1 MYRVLKLKEAEES
14 EERNEKFDKCQAIL
28 PLDNYHSMGIIVSE
42 DGETVQ
48 YMYSNGNDVYESD
61 VEYDEEGNPFF
72 KDENGEKWMISEFM
86 RTNFGESEKLTEA
99 EDDEEEL
106 EDEEKAEETEEDLE
120 DTVDSEEDQEENPV
134 EEESTLDQQLD
145 EIRDVLV
152 DLDLRLYKIMNNE
165 EEFYIIGRLDPISN
179 QVEMLVDTQPADTMN
194 VNVEPDGSE
203 TAEQTLK
210 DDEETNLPDKDIDI
224 ATRFD
229 YIKLPVKFEQIKDM
243 FPRYGEDLT
252 PDHEAIM
259 EYLMNLLI
267 EQNPRAAKERAEEQ
281 EDNAEEIPIDDEIV
295 AQEEIPGEEESED
308 ED

>member
-1 MYRVLKLKEAEES
+1 MYRVLKLKESES
-14 EERNEKFDKCQAIL
+14 KEYRYITT
-28 PLDNYHSMGIIVSE
+28 HGIGPGTVPEGTFIRSE
-42 DGETVQ
+42 DL
-48 YMYSNGNDVYESD
+48 
-61 VEYDEEGNPFF
+61 
-72 KDENGEKWMISEFM
+72 ENNKTAIYLNRPLSG
-86 RTNFGESEKLTEA
+86 
-99 EDDEEEL
+99 EEL
-106 EDEEKAEETEEDLE
+106 KKYDIKPEWIQESLVEADEEKEEEKEEDIEQAEETEEDLE

-145 EIRDVLV
+145 EIREVLV

-194 VNVEPDGSE
+194 VNIEPDGSE
-203 TAEQTLK
+203 TAEKTLK
-210 DDEETNLPDKDIDI
+210 DSEETNLPDKDIEI

-281 EDNAEEIPIDDEIV
+281 EDNDEEIPIDDEIV

>member
-1 MYRVLKLKEAEES
+1 MYRVLKLKESES
-14 EERNEKFDKCQAIL
+14 KEYRYITN
-28 PLDNYHSMGIIVSE
+28 HGIGPGTVPEGTFIRSE
-42 DGETVQ
+42 DLENNKTAIYLNRPLSDKELKKYDIKPEWIQ
-48 YMYSNGNDVYESD
+48 ESL
-61 VEYDEEGNPFF
+61 V
-72 KDENGEKWMISEFM
+72 
-86 RTNFGESEKLTEA
+86 EA

-106 EDEEKAEETEEDLE
+106 EDIEKAEETEEDLE

-145 EIRDVLV
+145 EIREVLV

-194 VNVEPDGSE
+194 VNIEPDGSE
-203 TAEQTLK
+203 TAEKTLK
-210 DDEETNLPDKDIDI
+210 DSEETNLPDKDIDI

-267 EQNPRAAKERAEEQ
+267 EQNPRAAKERAEETP
-281 EDNAEEIPIDDEIV
+281 EEEVAIDDEVV
-295 AQEEIPGEEESED
+295 AQEEIPGEEEIED

>member
-1 MYRVLKLKEAEES
+1 MYRVLKLKESES
-14 EERNEKFDKCQAIL
+14 KEYRYITT
-28 PLDNYHSMGIIVSE
+28 HGIGPGTVPEGTFIRSE
-42 DGETVQ
+42 DLENNKTAIYLNRPLSDEELKKYDIKPEWIQ
-48 YMYSNGNDVYESD
+48 ESLAESD
-61 VEYDEEGNPFF
+61 EE
-72 KDENGEKWMISEFM
+72 K
-86 RTNFGESEKLTEA
+86 
-99 EDDEEEL
+99 EEL
-106 EDEEKAEETEEDLE
+106 EDIEQAEETEEDLE

-134 EEESTLDQQLD
+134 EEESTLDKQLD
-145 EIRDVLV
+145 EIREVLV

-194 VNVEPDGSE
+194 VNIEPDGSE

-210 DDEETNLPDKDIDI
+210 DSEETNLPDKDIDI

-243 FPRYGEDLT
+243 FPRYGEGLT

-281 EDNAEEIPIDDEIV
+281 EDNDEEIPIDDEIV

-308 ED
+308 EE

>member
-1 MYRVLKLKEAEES
+1 MYRVLKLKEAEEH
-14 EERNEKFDKCQAIL
+14 NEKFDKCQATL

-42 DGETVQ
+42 DGESVQ
-48 YMYSNGNDVYESD
+48 YMYSNGNDVYESII
-61 VEYDEEGNPFF
+61 EYDEEGNPFF
-72 KDENGEKWMISEFM
+72 KDEEGEKWMISDFM
-86 RTNFGESEKLTEA
+86 RTNFGESEKLNES
-99 EDDEEEL
+99 DEEKEEL
-106 EDEEKAEETEEDLE
+106 EDIEQAEETEEDLE
-120 DTVDSEEDQEENPV
+120 DTVDSEEGQEENPV

-145 EIRDVLV
+145 EIREVLV

-165 EEFYIIGRLDPISN
+165 EEFYIIGRLDPMSN

-194 VNVEPDGSE
+194 VSIEPDGSE

-210 DDEETNLPDKDIDI
+210 DSEETNLPDKDIDI

-229 YIKLPVKFEQIKDM
+229 YIKLPTKFEQIKDM

-281 EDNAEEIPIDDEIV
+281 EDNDEEIPIDDEIV
-295 AQEEIPGEEESED
+295 AQEEIPGEEENED
-308 ED
+308 EE